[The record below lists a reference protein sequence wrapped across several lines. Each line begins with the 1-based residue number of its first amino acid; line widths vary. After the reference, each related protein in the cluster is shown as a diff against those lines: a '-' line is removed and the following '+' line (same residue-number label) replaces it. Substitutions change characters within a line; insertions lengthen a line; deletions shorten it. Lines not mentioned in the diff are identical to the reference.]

1 MTDST
6 SDARQRAGALI
17 QQASMAIILIGMII
31 GFSLLSPPGS
41 FLSIDNAKNILVAA
55 SATAILASGMTFLLI
70 AAGLDLSVGA
80 MVVFTS
86 VVGAKTMASWAG
98 GNGSDG
104 DFDYPNLG
112 WAIAGGVVG
121 ALLAG
126 LLLGGV
132 NSVLIVRLRIPAFIA
147 TLATAGI
154 FLGLSQVWTG
164 GLNVQGVPQPI
175 QKHFG
180 LNSLL
185 GIPYPVVV
193 AAVIVAVLWVILAK
207 TRFGMRTYA
216 IGSSAEAAR
225 RAGINVNAHMSIL
238 YLTMGVLA
246 GVVGLVEV
254 ARFNTATVAGHT
266 ETALAA
272 IAAVVIGG
280 TSLFGGRGRM
290 SGTVVGSLIPAVLA
304 SGFIIVGIDPFWQ
317 NVAIGVVL
325 LIAVFLDQWRRGRER
340 S

>member
-6 SDARQRAGALI
+6 GDARQRAGALI
-17 QQASMAIILIGMII
+17 QQASMAIILIGMIV

-98 GNGSDG
+98 GNGNDG

>member
-1 MTDST
+1 
-6 SDARQRAGALI
+6 
-17 QQASMAIILIGMII
+17 
-31 GFSLLSPPGS
+31 
-41 FLSIDNAKNILVAA
+41 
-55 SATAILASGMTFLLI
+55 
-70 AAGLDLSVGA
+70 
-80 MVVFTS
+80 
-86 VVGAKTMASWAG
+86 
-98 GNGSDG
+98 
-104 DFDYPNLG
+104 
-112 WAIAGGVVG
+112 
-121 ALLAG
+121 
-126 LLLGGV
+126 
-132 NSVLIVRLRIPAFIA
+132 
-147 TLATAGI
+147 
-154 FLGLSQVWTG
+154 
-164 GLNVQGVPQPI
+164 
-175 QKHFG
+175 
-180 LNSLL
+180 
-185 GIPYPVVV
+185 
-193 AAVIVAVLWVILAK
+193 
-207 TRFGMRTYA
+207 MRTYA